1 MGSSEN
7 TQQTDHAGT
16 RDVNTP
22 VDIILLAVE
31 RGQALVH
38 LLNQHLPDDTSAD
51 SLALVALAHSISS
64 QFDVIE
70 AQAERGLS

>member
-16 RDVNTP
+16 RDVDTP

-31 RGQALVH
+31 RGQAL
-38 LLNQHLPDDTSAD
+38 LGILNEHIPADDIAENR
-51 SLALVALAHSISS
+51 ALAALLHSISS
-64 QFDVIE
+64 QFEVIE